1 VVSVAAGDGRARLR
15 GGAVIA
21 HPAQP
26 SHAQA
31 VEAQQ
36 QLDAA
41 VAAILVARL
50 AFDGRPTK
58 ALRAHISR
66 QLAGV
71 IASLETL
78 RLALR

>member
-1 VVSVAAGDGRARLR
+1 METEEAARPR
-15 GGAVIA
+15 GCHGVRIQ

-26 SHAQA
+26 SQAQA
-31 VEAQQ
+31 AEAQA

-50 AFDGRPTK
+50 GFNGRPTK